1 LTSELLNRRT
11 ALSKAAKVAIGAGA
25 VVVIGGGAAAYLA
38 MQPPTAPQQVTTT
51 TTAAAST
58 TSVIQ
63 EVDVDIAH
71 ITYPYFQDALKTA
84 VPELQTKHPELN
96 IKATDSVQDYSS
108 YRQYLI
114 TRMAAGDAPD
124 LMLTDDI
131 WMGEFTQTGFL
142 EPLPDAWATA
152 QGPVPDLLPNYKEG
166 STFNGKLYGIWWDTD
181 TRLFPYLKKY
191 ISSPPTTWDDT
202 IALQKQLKAQGKPP
216 IAFYAAYGWDDTVN
230 SAMYMNIPVDQLK
243 APGWGFFD
251 VSPDGTWTPIFNK
264 DPGVKAF
271 QYLLDLKNAGGA
283 AILDKPEEV
292 DAAFLNGTYSAELAG
307 GTWIYSEAVGSG
319 WTADRYQSELGYA
332 VQPIPPGGHTASYG
346 GGFVLT
352 IPAGSKHKSL
362 MEELILLLVDPDL
375 EAQLGGKYGALFTR
389 ESVLQKLIANK
400 AFPFADVVAQQMQF
414 TIPRPM
420 IPQWDRVHRYWI
432 DALQSTLLGK
442 QTPKQALDDA
452 AAKVAI
458 LLGD

>member
-1 LTSELLNRRT
+1 MTSDLISRRT
-11 ALSKAAKVAIGAGA
+11 ALSKIAKAAIGVGTI
-25 VVVIGGGAAAYLA
+25 VVVGGGVAGYYATQQAA
-38 MQPPTAPQQVTTT
+38 PTQQTTT
-51 TTAAAST
+51 TVM
-58 TSVIQ
+58 TSATSAPQ
-63 EVDVDIAH
+63 EVDIDIAH

-84 VPELQTKHPELN
+84 VPELQAKHPELT
-96 IKATDSVQDYSS
+96 IKATDSVQDYSA

-142 EPLPDAWATA
+142 EPLPDAWATS
-152 QGPVPDLLPNYKEG
+152 QGPVPDILPNYKEG
-166 STFNGKLYGIWWDTD
+166 TTFNGKLYGIWWDTD

-191 ISSPPTTWDDT
+191 ISTPPATWDDT

-230 SAMYMNIPVDQLK
+230 SAMYMNIPVEKLT

-251 VSPDGTWTPIFNK
+251 VSSDGKTWTPIFNQ

-319 WTADRYQSELGYA
+319 WTADKYQSELGYV
-332 VQPIPPGGHTASYG
+332 VQPIPKGGHTGSYG

-352 IPAGSKHKSL
+352 IPAGSKHKDL
-362 MEELILLLVDPDL
+362 MEELITYVVDPDL
-375 EAQLGGKYGALFTR
+375 EAKLGAQYGALFTR
-389 ESVLQKLIANK
+389 QSVLQKLIATN
-400 AFPFADVVAQQMQF
+400 AFPFADVVAQQLQF

-432 DALQSTLLGK
+432 DALQATLLGQK
-442 QTPKQALDDA
+442 QAKEALDDA
-452 AAKVAI
+452 AAKVSI